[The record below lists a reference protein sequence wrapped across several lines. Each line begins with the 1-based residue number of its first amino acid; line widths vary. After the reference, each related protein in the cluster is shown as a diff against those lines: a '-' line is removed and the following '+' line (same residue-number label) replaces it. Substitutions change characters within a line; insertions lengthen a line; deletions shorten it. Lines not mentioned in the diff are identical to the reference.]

1 LLLNNKKTRQQVIPN
16 RRPQSIR
23 IEKDVKKKLNSGEE
37 EIRVLAGE
45 RQVDLAAGVLA
56 HTPTTISG

>member
-1 LLLNNKKTRQQVIPN
+1 MI
-16 RRPQSIR
+16 
-23 IEKDVKKKLNSGEE
+23 KKLNSGEE